1 MFLISYQR
9 NPGVVML
16 ESKDQGSFGHLGAD
30 GQLFGLEEK
39 SFELS
44 GPLVATSWLIVL
56 EIWND
61 TAFV

>member
-1 MFLISYQR
+1 M
-9 NPGVVML
+9 VML

-61 TAFV
+61 TALV